1 VEYAQVIIEAEE
13 KFSHKYNHGLPPI
26 LKENH
31 DYVSTIAKV
40 ILFEGMLKKNLNI
53 DDAFKILYSINE
65 KSNLKEYIF
74 LFESSRV
81 DKSLQSKSLS
91 KMYDLYIT
99 ERKVEDSPLTALA
112 KVGIKLENR
121 TLTER
126 FMESKKDLISEGE
139 ENMSFIDKEESAED
153 QFNLAVNYEFG
164 QLGSV
169 QDISKAVSY
178 YTKAAERGLA
188 KAQHNLALVYEHGK
202 GVSADQQKAIDWYTK
217 AAEQGLPDSQ
227 MNLAEYYSRDN
238 IGNFKEAIKW
248 YEKCKDTEFKGKFQ
262 LGLLVHRGTGIDQ
275 DKSRGLRL
283 LREAADEGDHDT
295 KIDLADYLS
304 YLMSDQDTTMTNE
317 DFSDEIDQLTN
328 DVIENGSDE
337 FLHLTGVDYAMSG
350 DWHKAR
356 PLIEKASSR
365 FYPDAMVALASMYMN
380 GYGGLEQDFNE
391 AKRLLA
397 EAVDLGSEHAKTMLD
412 AIDYRP

>member
-1 VEYAQVIIEAEE
+1 MITKDNYITAHFKDNERKTIEVILKDDEQTKVSIVSGSRLAF
-13 KFSHKYNHGLPPI
+13 FSHFGQLVLINDFEVSFLEEFNHNANQNIYI
-26 LKENH
+26 LNSNK
-31 DYVSTIAKV
+31 DWLIT
-40 ILFEGMLKKNLNI
+40 FEKN
-53 DDAFKILYSINE
+53 
-65 KSNLKEYIF
+65 
-74 LFESSRV
+74 
-81 DKSLQSKSLS
+81 
-91 KMYDLYIT
+91 T
-99 ERKVEDSPLTALA
+99 EE
-112 KVGIKLENR
+112 
-121 TLTER
+121 
-126 FMESKKDLISEGE
+126 
-139 ENMSFIDKEESAED
+139 

-178 YTKAAERGLA
+178 YTKAAE
-188 KAQHNLALVYEHGK
+188 
-202 GVSADQQKAIDWYTK
+202 
-217 AAEQGLPDSQ
+217 QGLPDSQ

-238 IGNFKEAIKW
+238 VGNFKEAIKW

-365 FYPDAMVALASMYMN
+365 SYPDAMVALASMYMN

-391 AKRLLA
+391 AKRLLS
-397 EAVDLGSEHAKTMLD
+397 EAIDLGSEHAKTMLD
-412 AIDYRP
+412 AIDYRPYEE